1 MAKSALLEPI
11 STLKRVKSDPI
22 LWPIKADV
30 WSKQTKFNGSIGIIG
45 SETTLLIG
53 AVWGHNYAKLTSE
66 QN

>member
-22 LWPIKADV
+22 LWPIKSDV

-53 AVWGHNYAKLTSE
+53 AVWGHNYVKLTSE